1 MSSSNSEMRC
11 SFDHATVL
19 IISRLTLPIA
29 LSMAFLAVVLISHF
43 LHMPSESLSDGR
55 ASRTGGCCVVE
66 GSQYS
71 HTLLTVANCFF
82 IEYQSFQSLC
92 FPRMIQERVT
102 AWSSSLSED
111 AIIAKELPC

>member
-1 MSSSNSEMRC
+1 MKC
-11 SFDHATVL
+11 SFDQATVL

-29 LSMAFLAVVLISHF
+29 LSMAFLAVVLISYF
-43 LHMPSESLSDGR
+43 LHMLSELLSNGR
-55 ASRTGGCCVVE
+55 ASRTGGFCVVE

-92 FPRMIQERVT
+92 FLGIIKERVT
-102 AWSSSLSED
+102 TWSSSLSED
-111 AIIAKELPC
+111 AIMAKELPC